1 MLNGKTVLITGGTG
15 SFGKTMMK
23 YLLNNTGIAK
33 IIIFSRDEEKQD
45 AIRNDFKD
53 ERLKF
58 FIGNVRNYDDINK
71 ALYGVDYVFSAAA
84 LKQVPSCEFFPIEA
98 VKTNVIGNDN
108 VLRACVANGVKKAVV
123 LSTDKAVYP
132 INAMGMSKAMA
143 EKVMIANSRN
153 EQNRPDYPVFC
164 GTRYGNVMASRGS
177 VIPLFV
183 KQIKQGLPLTVTDPN
198 MTRFL
203 MSLEESVYLVL
214 HAFENG
220 NPGDIFVQKA
230 VSSTV
235 LNLAKALLKIFGAS
249 NPIKIIGIRHGEKN
263 YETLVGKE
271 EMMRATDEGDFYKIS
286 ADMRNINYNLDKNVH
301 ISEIK
306 RFEKEFNSDNTKILD
321 NIDDIIEK
329 LYSSETVSALLPK
342 R

>member
-33 IIIFSRDEEKQD
+33 IVIFSRDEEKQD

-53 ERLKF
+53 ERLRF
-58 FIGNVRNYDDINK
+58 FLGNVRNYDDINK

-98 VKTNVIGNDN
+98 VKTNVIGTDN
-108 VLRACVANGVKKAVV
+108 VLKACVANGVKKAVV

-177 VIPLFV
+177 VIPLFI

-230 VSSTV
+230 ISSTV
-235 LNLAKALLKIFGAS
+235 LNLAKALLKIFGAN

-329 LYSSETVSALLPK
+329 LYSSETVSVLLPK

>member
-33 IIIFSRDEEKQD
+33 IVIFSRDEEKQD

-58 FIGNVRNYDDINK
+58 FLGNVRNYDDINR

-98 VKTNVIGNDN
+98 VKTNVIGTDN
-108 VLRACVANGVKKAVV
+108 VLKACVANGVKKAVV

-164 GTRYGNVMASRGS
+164 GTRYGLMFEA
-177 VIPLFV
+177 
-183 KQIKQGLPLTVTDPN
+183 
-198 MTRFL
+198 FL
-203 MSLEESVYLVL
+203 
-214 HAFENG
+214 
-220 NPGDIFVQKA
+220 
-230 VSSTV
+230 SSTFP
-235 LNLAKALLKIFGAS
+235 AKFILKIF
-249 NPIKIIGIRHGEKN
+249 
-263 YETLVGKE
+263 
-271 EMMRATDEGDFYKIS
+271 
-286 ADMRNINYNLDKNVH
+286 
-301 ISEIK
+301 
-306 RFEKEFNSDNTKILD
+306 
-321 NIDDIIEK
+321 
-329 LYSSETVSALLPK
+329 
-342 R
+342 

>member
-23 YLLNNTGIAK
+23 YLLNNTGVAK
-33 IIIFSRDEEKQD
+33 IVIFSRDEEKQD

-58 FIGNVRNYDDINK
+58 FLGNVRNYDDINK

-98 VKTNVIGNDN
+98 VKTNVIGTDN

-177 VIPLFV
+177 VIPLFI

-230 VSSTV
+230 ISSTV
-235 LNLAKALLKIFGAS
+235 LNLAKALLKIFGAN

-263 YETLVGKE
+263 YETLVGRE

-286 ADMRNINYNLDKNVH
+286 ADMRNINYNLDKNIH

>member
-33 IIIFSRDEEKQD
+33 IVIFSRDEEKQD

-58 FIGNVRNYDDINK
+58 FLGNVRNYDDINK

-98 VKTNVIGNDN
+98 VKTNIIGTDN
-108 VLRACVANGVKKAVV
+108 VLKACVANGVRKAVV

-177 VIPLFV
+177 VIPLFI
-183 KQIKQGLPLTVTDPN
+183 KQIKQGLPLTITDPN

-230 VSSTV
+230 ISSTV

-249 NPIKIIGIRHGEKN
+249 NPIKVIGIRHGEKN

-271 EMMRATDEGDFYKIS
+271 EMMRTTDEGDFYKIS
-286 ADMRNINYNLDKNVH
+286 ADMRNINYNLDKNIH

-329 LYSSETVSALLPK
+329 LYSSETVSTLLPK